1 MRDCLIVNYIK
12 TLGSFCLRPPWLVA
26 KHDLRLWFGLS
37 SKPTVR
43 PAQGQL
49 IRGQSNGHIGQ
60 WLISGVSQ
68 HVSIKRG
75 SLISVPPAVLHPW
88 HEDPPLPS
96 LAEIDLSNHYTQ
108 RLPSPNRW
116 QISQCNARVLI

>member
-26 KHDLRLWFGLS
+26 KDDLRLWSGLS
-37 SKPTVR
+37 SQPTVR
-43 PAQGQL
+43 PAQGQF
-49 IRGQSNGHIGQ
+49 IRGQSNGQ

-68 HVSIKRG
+68 RMSIKRG
-75 SLISVPPAVLHPW
+75 SLISVPLAVLHPW
-88 HEDPPLPS
+88 HEDPPLPF